1 MMHAIIEIVDH
12 LNQFENDDRLREVIV
27 PIKIK
32 FIKY

>member
-12 LNQFENDDRLREVIV
+12 LNQFENDDREVIV